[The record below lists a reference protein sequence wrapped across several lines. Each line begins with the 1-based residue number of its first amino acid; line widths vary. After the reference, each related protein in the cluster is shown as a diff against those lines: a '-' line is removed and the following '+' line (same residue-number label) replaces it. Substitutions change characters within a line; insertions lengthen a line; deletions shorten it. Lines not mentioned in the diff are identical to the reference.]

1 MENALLILT
10 AWMLGRLPRVL
21 THSEVLDLCAKV
33 GAEPTITPGM
43 KPDWVRLLEGTRKP
57 AFLSS
62 ARDLAR
68 MDFDFDVSE
77 ALRMEFGDGD

>member
-1 MENALLILT
+1 MENALLILI

-33 GAEPTITPGM
+33 GTEPTITPGM

-77 ALRMEFGDGD
+77 ALRMEFGDD